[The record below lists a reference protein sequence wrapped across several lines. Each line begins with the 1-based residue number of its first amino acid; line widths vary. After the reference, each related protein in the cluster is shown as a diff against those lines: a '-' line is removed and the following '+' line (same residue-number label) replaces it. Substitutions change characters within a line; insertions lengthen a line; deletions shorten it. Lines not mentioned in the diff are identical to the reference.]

1 MFETQLDASKIKVYR
16 ATDYRID
23 FPNLIMAVGLRSEP
37 MHRLFD
43 RKGVICAAF
52 VTAYNPRG
60 TLQPEAKNDSAHKL
74 LDAKLA
80 SIGVEALEGSGSKP
94 GSDWPA
100 EKSFLALGLSRQD
113 TMNLGLQFQQD
124 AVVWVGKTCVP
135 ELILLR

>member
-1 MFETQLDASKIKVYR
+1 MFETQLDASKIKAYR

-23 FPNLIMAVGLRSEP
+23 IPHLTMAVGLRSEQIR
-37 MHRLFD
+37 RLFET
-43 RKGVICAAF
+43 KGVICAGF
-52 VTAYNPRG
+52 LTAYNPRG
-60 TLQPEAKNDSAHKL
+60 TKQTDPENDAAHKL
-74 LDAKLA
+74 LAAKLA
-80 SIGVEALEGSGSKP
+80 SIGVEALEGSGSEP

-124 AVVWVGKTCVP
+124 AVVWVGETCVP